1 MYIIYIRYTYA
12 CNCMHTQLRQGQI
25 KLPFVLVF
33 QELWIW
39 RIEFDVRLG
48 HAAAAGGGVAGEPTP
63 LGFPTRKLIDALH
76 RVKLMAST
84 CGKRFQNKSSCIE
97 FFKGRN
103 IGTYSSIDL
112 HVFVYACVNNMCVCV
127 CVHIYMGNMHR

>member
-1 MYIIYIRYTYA
+1 
-12 CNCMHTQLRQGQI
+12 MHTQLRQGQI

-103 IGTYSSIDL
+103 IGTYISIDL
-112 HVFVYACVNNMCVCV
+112 HVFVYACVNIYVCV